1 MPIAN
6 NTLLVESNYKE
17 IFSSTLRVVLGAF
30 SLGYGTCLSLFEQL
44 QERGAYR
51 F

>member
-17 IFSSTLRVVLGAF
+17 IFPSTLAFVLGAF
-30 SLGYGTCLSLFEQL
+30 SLGCGTCLSLFEQL
-44 QERGAYR
+44 EERGTYR

>member
-17 IFSSTLRVVLGAF
+17 IFLSTLGVILGAF
-30 SLGYGTCLSLFEQL
+30 SLACGRCLSLFEQL
-44 QERGAYR
+44 EERGAYR